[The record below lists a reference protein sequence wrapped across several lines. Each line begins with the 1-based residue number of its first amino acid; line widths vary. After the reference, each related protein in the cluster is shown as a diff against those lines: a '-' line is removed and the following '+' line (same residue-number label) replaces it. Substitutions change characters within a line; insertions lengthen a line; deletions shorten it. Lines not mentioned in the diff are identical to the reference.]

1 MHTPDAEFER
11 LLLAMVEMQ
20 ASDLFLSEGR
30 VPYLR
35 INGSI
40 RPLEAQPATRLML
53 QSALQSCLRSS
64 QLETFTREGDLDFG
78 FSTSGSGRFR
88 VNALMQRG
96 SIALVVR
103 RVADGRMR
111 FEDLGLPS
119 QLQSFSTLTRGLVL
133 VTGSTGSGKSTTLAA
148 MVHHIN
154 AHFARHIVTIE
165 DPVEFLHEDLRS
177 IVTQREIGSDTK
189 DFSSALRHVLRESP
203 DVILIGEMRDAETVE
218 VAVSAAMSGH
228 LVISSLHTSDTIQA
242 LQRIISF
249 FPEHLHQQKLQD
261 LSLCLEGVVA
271 QRLVPRAS
279 GSGRVAAVEVLSV
292 TAAVRKLL
300 REGRLDEL
308 AELSADGAGMHS
320 FNRALLD
327 LLKDDQISVEAGAA
341 YASNPEEF
349 RMNAQGM
356 ERGSASFLA
365 EMENLPSVGGIDVR
379 SLLHSAHRHGASD
392 IHLMAGSAPVFR
404 VGGVLRPL
412 VTDPLTAGDVRRLLF
427 SVLTHPQREQFELE
441 KELDFAISLSAG
453 VRFRVNAHYQRQTVA
468 VALRLIPSV
477 LPPVEALGLPESV
490 IQLAD
495 ASQGLVLVTGPTGSG
510 KSTTLA
516 SLVDRINSHRNCRV
530 ITIEDPIEFVHQNR
544 LASIEQREVGSD
556 TKSFASALKYI
567 LRQDP
572 DVILVGE
579 MRDFETIQAA
589 LTAAETG
596 HLVFASL
603 HTNDAPQAIDRI
615 IDVFPPHQQEQIRAQ
630 IASALL
636 GVVSQRLLQRRDG
649 SGRVAAFEVLL
660 GNSAVRSMIREAK
673 THQLL
678 GSIEISFRE
687 GMQTLDRSVESL
699 YQSGQVSKEEACRYV
714 RNPAQF
720 AARLPGAD
728 IAVSATPGAPGE
740 QGR

>member
-1 MHTPDAEFER
+1 M
-11 LLLAMVEMQ
+11 LLLMVDMQ

-30 VPYLR
+30 VPFLR
-35 INGSI
+35 INGTIS
-40 RPLEAQPATRLML
+40 PVAAQPTKRLLL
-53 QSALQSCLRSS
+53 QAALQSCLRPA
-64 QLETFTREGDLDFG
+64 QLEAFERDGDLDFG
-78 FSTSGSGRFR
+78 FSVPSCGRFR

-96 SIALVVR
+96 SIGLVVR

-119 QLQSFSTLTRGLVL
+119 QLQSFASLTRGLVL

-165 DPVEFLHEDLRS
+165 DPVEFLHEDLHS
-177 IVTQREIGSDTK
+177 LVTQREVGSDTK

-242 LQRIISF
+242 LQRIVSF
-249 FPEHLHQQKLQD
+249 FPEHLQQQKLQD
-261 LSLCLEGVVA
+261 LSLCLEGVVS

-292 TAAVRKLL
+292 TPAVRKLI
-300 REGRLDEL
+300 REGRLDEIS
-308 AELSADGAGMHS
+308 ELTADSAGMYS

-327 LLKDDQISVEAGAA
+327 LLQSEQISLDVGAA

-404 VGGVLRPL
+404 VNGVLRPL
-412 VTDPLTAGDVRRLLF
+412 ETALLTAGDVRRLLF
-427 SVLTHPQREQFELE
+427 SVLTHAQREQFELE

-468 VALRLIPSV
+468 VALRLIPSA
-477 LPPVEALGLPESV
+477 LPALETLGLPASV
-490 IQLAD
+490 VHLAD
-495 ASQGLVLVTGPTGSG
+495 ATQGLVLVTGPTGSG

-516 SLVDRINSHRNCRV
+516 SLVDRINTNRNCRV

-544 LASIEQREVGSD
+544 MASIEQREVGGD

-660 GNSAVRSMIREAK
+660 ANSAVRAMIREGK

-678 GSIEISFRE
+678 GSMEISFRE
-687 GMQTLDRSVESL
+687 GMQTLDRSVEAL
-699 YQSGQVSKEEACRYV
+699 YQNGHITKEEACRYV
-714 RNPAQF
+714 RNPAQ
-720 AARLPGAD
+720 LG
-728 IAVSATPGAPGE
+728 SLSSGGAPAAESG
-740 QGR
+740 GGVSGDAAK

>member
-1 MHTPDAEFER
+1 MHTPFEEFEK
-11 LLLAMVEMQ
+11 LLSTMVEMQ
-20 ASDLFLSEGR
+20 ASDLFLSQGR
-30 VPYLR
+30 VPFLR
-35 INGSI
+35 VNGSL
-40 RPLEAQPATRLML
+40 RPMEAQPATRLML
-53 QSALQSCLRSS
+53 QSVLQSCLRPS
-64 QLETFTREGDLDFG
+64 QLEAFTREGDLDFG
-78 FSTSGSGRFR
+78 ISAPSCGRFR
-88 VNALMQRG
+88 GNALMQRG
-96 SIALVVR
+96 SIAMVVR

-111 FEDLGLPS
+111 FEDLGLPV
-119 QLQSFSTLTRGLVL
+119 QLQSFAALSRGLVL
-133 VTGSTGSGKSTTLAA
+133 VTGATGSGKSTTLAA

-165 DPVEFLHEDLRS
+165 DPVEFLHEDLHS
-177 IVTQREIGSDTK
+177 LVTQREVGADTK

-228 LVISSLHTSDTIQA
+228 LVISSLHTGDTIQA

-271 QRLVPRAS
+271 QRLVPRAG
-279 GSGRVAAVEVLSV
+279 GSGRAAAVEVLSV
-292 TAAVRKLL
+292 TATVRKLL

-308 AELSADGAGMHS
+308 SELSAEGAGMHS
-320 FNRALLD
+320 FNKALLD
-327 LLKDDQISVEAGAA
+327 LFQSGQISLEAGAA

-379 SLLHSAHRHGASD
+379 SLLHSAQRHGASD

-404 VGGVLRPL
+404 VSGVLRPL
-412 VTDPLTAGDVRRLLF
+412 ETALLTAGDVRRLLF
-427 SVLTHPQREQFELE
+427 SMLTHPQREQFELE
-441 KELDFAISLSAG
+441 RELDFAISLSAG

-468 VALRLIPSV
+468 VALRLIPSA
-477 LPPVEALGLPESV
+477 LPLVETLGLPESV

-516 SLVDRINSHRNCRV
+516 SLVDRINSDRNCRV

-544 LASIEQREVGSD
+544 MASIEQREVGAD

-603 HTNDAPQAIDRI
+603 HTNDAPQAIDRV

-630 IASALL
+630 LASALL
-636 GVVSQRLLQRRDG
+636 GVVSQRLLQRKDG

-660 GNSAVRSMIREAK
+660 ANSAVRSMIREGK

-678 GSIEISFRE
+678 GSMEISFRE

-714 RNPAQF
+714 RNPVHF
-720 AARLPGAD
+720 ASRPPGAE
-728 IAVSATPGAPGE
+728 IAASATAGAPGDLDK
-740 QGR
+740 